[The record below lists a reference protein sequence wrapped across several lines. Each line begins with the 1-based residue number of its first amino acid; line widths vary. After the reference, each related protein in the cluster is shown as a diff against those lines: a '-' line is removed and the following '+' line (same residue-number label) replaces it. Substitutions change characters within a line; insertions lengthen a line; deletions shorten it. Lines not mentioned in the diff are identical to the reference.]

1 MNQKDVETLN
11 LKDPNIAWTILTPS
25 PHLTDYPVDDLHALY
40 LVYVGQCWQ
49 PALSRTQ
56 SAWRREHT
64 SDDKFK
70 YAVIDARFEY
80 KGRSLYERAIL
91 NVGNEAAIAEEI
103 LNGTAPT
110 YYALKPEGTDSTLLI
125 HAQGQ
130 EIPREIRVP
139 GGSNIHEIA
148 AGVLNALGPRKYH
161 QVSVRYHTGVS
172 VFKLMA
178 EGAANPHRLTKR
190 QLNPKGKDGRI
201 GWEIP
206 FDAEEPD
213 PILPYGYWIDRSGAL
228 IPVKEAGEHE
238 AVAATLLGTGAA
250 AVREGYFRVVMDI
263 PKRTIL
269 FEVTLT
275 RISPTLNQISTLE
288 TLARNYDWS
297 LFDAGSRKSVDLSLS
312 HHDIVESL
320 KSAHSGTSKY

>member
-1 MNQKDVETLN
+1 M
-11 LKDPNIAWTILTPS
+11 
-25 PHLTDYPVDDLHALY
+25 
-40 LVYVGQCWQ
+40 
-49 PALSRTQ
+49 
-56 SAWRREHT
+56 
-64 SDDKFK
+64 SDGEFK

-91 NVGNEAAIAEEI
+91 YVGKEAAIAEEI
-103 LNGTAPT
+103 LNGTALT
-110 YYALKPEGTDSTLLI
+110 YYALKPEGTDSILLV
-125 HAQGQ
+125 HTQGQ

-139 GGSNIHEIA
+139 GGSNIHEIT
-148 AGVLNALGPRKYH
+148 AGVLNSLGPRKYH
-161 QVSVRYHTGVS
+161 QVSVRYHAGVS

-190 QLNPKGKDGRI
+190 QLNIKGKDDRI

-206 FDAEEPD
+206 FDGEEPD

-238 AVAATLLGTGAA
+238 AVAATLLGSSAA

-269 FEVTLT
+269 FEVAVT

-297 LFDAGSRKSVDLSLS
+297 LFDTGIGNWVDLSLS
-312 HHDIVESL
+312 HHDTVESL
-320 KSAHSGTSKY
+320 KSSRCK

>member
-1 MNQKDVETLN
+1 MDQKDVETVN
-11 LKDPNIAWTILTPS
+11 LKDPDIAWAILTPT

-49 PALSRTQ
+49 PPLSRTQ
-56 SAWRREHT
+56 SAWRREHIG
-64 SDDKFK
+64 DGEFK

-91 NVGNEAAIAEEI
+91 YVGNEAAITEEI
-103 LNGTAPT
+103 LNGSAPT

-125 HAQGQ
+125 HTQAQ

-139 GGSNIHEIA
+139 EGSNIHQIT
-148 AGVLNALGPRKYH
+148 AGVLNCLGPRKYH
-161 QVSVRYHTGVS
+161 QVSARYHTGVS

-190 QLNPKGKDGRI
+190 QLNSKGKDDRI

-206 FDAEEPD
+206 FDAEEPE

-238 AVAATLLGTGAA
+238 AVAATLLGSSAA

-269 FEVTLT
+269 FEVAVT

-297 LFDAGSRKSVDLSLS
+297 LFDAGIGKWVDLSLS

-320 KSAHSGTSKY
+320 KSSRGK